1 MREIGPRLG
10 QLAGQAGNAWESLQ
24 TARFR
29 VRGPVKLF
37 IFLVVVFLVLY
48 PHPSFFVKHIRH
60 LRQLDTLADPNDPAV
75 AAMSERFEAH
85 LRKLAL
91 NPQALLRAGV
101 GPRDPQFAVSAVDRF
116 VYREIPYS
124 YDWDNW
130 GVVDYIP
137 TAGEAIARGTEDCDG
152 RAVVATALLRRRGI
166 DARVMGDFQHVWVW
180 TPGGETLNPLPKPVY
195 RVTEKG
201 TTVQWGNI
209 LNLKPLG
216 FAFGAFPL
224 PRQLI
229 IVVTA
234 WFLLLAPGLAR
245 SWRVLALGLALLGLF
260 VARAAG
266 GRSRVPDDLGTIL
279 GVLELATAAAILL
292 WFGWKARKAET
303 GLDSRLYC
311 SRLPMAGAEG
321 P

>member
-10 QLAGQAGNAWESLQ
+10 QLAGRAAHAWESLQ

-75 AAMSERFEAH
+75 AAMSERFEKY
-85 LRKLAL
+85 LRKLASG
-91 NPQALLRAGV
+91 PQPRLRPAV
-101 GPRDPQFAVSAVDRF
+101 EGPETAIEAVDRF
-116 VYREIPYS
+116 VYHEIPYS

-130 GVVDYIP
+130 GVVDYLP

-152 RAVVATALLRRRGI
+152 RAVVAAALLRRRGV

-180 TPGGETLNPLPKPVY
+180 TPKGETMSPLPMPVY
-195 RVTEKG
+195 RMTDQG
-201 TTVQWGNI
+201 MAIQWRNI
-209 LNLKPLG
+209 INLKPVG

-224 PRQLI
+224 QRQLI
-229 IVVTA
+229 IVVAA
-234 WFLLLAPGLAR
+234 WFLLLAPGLER
-245 SWRVLALGLALLGLF
+245 SWRGLALGLVVHGLF

-266 GRSRVPDDLGTIL
+266 GRSHVPDDLGTIL
-279 GVLELATAAAILL
+279 GLLEMATAGAILL
-292 WFGWKARKAET
+292 WFGWKTRKAET